1 LNSCKT
7 AIFFAVK
14 ISVSFAEEF
23 QKRKKLK
30 KFVAQIFTKF
40 LWRRK
45 NPKKNYKR
53 RSRIMVLKTTMEQMK
68 QLIQN
73 IQHDLDKVGKGNKAA
88 AQRVRTGSI
97 EFAKT
102 AKVYRKESIAE
113 FKKSDKK
120 VILLKKVKKVKKRK

>member
-1 LNSCKT
+1 
-7 AIFFAVK
+7 
-14 ISVSFAEEF
+14 
-23 QKRKKLK
+23 
-30 KFVAQIFTKF
+30 
-40 LWRRK
+40 
-45 NPKKNYKR
+45 
-53 RSRIMVLKTTMEQMK
+53 MVLKTTMEQMK

-113 FKKSDKK
+113 FKSDKK
-120 VILLKKVKKVKKRK
+120 VILLKKVKKVKRRK